1 VGRHRDSNAA
11 DSVALSRIVAAQIE
25 RGTHQQATDSA
36 PARARAYKKR
46 HLLNTCNR
54 KTICAEAAV
63 CYVARRFVNV
73 FTRYASTKPALTYTR
88 GDSAMAKKG
97 GAPTKSEIL
106 AQVSKDTELSR
117 KQVSEVFESLNGIIK
132 KSLRGNGLFT
142 LPGLLKLKVVKRP
155 ATKARDGVNPFT
167 GEKMTFKAK
176 PASKKVR
183 ALPLKNLKAFVN

>member
-1 VGRHRDSNAA
+1 MGVYRHSNVA
-11 DSVALSRIVAAQIE
+11 DSPALKRFFAVHCCRHAHHL
-25 RGTHQQATDSA
+25 R
-36 PARARAYKKR
+36 ARLSVQCVRAYKKR
-46 HLLNTCNR
+46 HLRSACHR
-54 KTICAEAAV
+54 KKICVGAAV
-63 CYVARRFVNV
+63 CYVARRFRR
-73 FTRYASTKPALTYTR
+73 FCSLSRRSQTSAHTP
-88 GDSAMAKKG
+88 GDSPMAKKG

-106 AQVSKDTELSR
+106 AQVSKDSELSR

-155 ATKARDGVNPFT
+155 ATKAREGINPFT

-183 ALPLKNLKAFVN
+183 ALPLKNLKSMVN